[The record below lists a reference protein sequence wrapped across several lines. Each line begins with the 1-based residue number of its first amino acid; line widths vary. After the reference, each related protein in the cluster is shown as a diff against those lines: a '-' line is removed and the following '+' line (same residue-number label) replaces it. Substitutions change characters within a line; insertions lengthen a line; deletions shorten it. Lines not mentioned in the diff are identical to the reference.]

1 MRNYG
6 ILQLWD
12 VAWRELKSLILQSI
26 SYLLRGQNLFNF
38 FFFVH
43 MVNFWQIKDFYLLEK
58 IFTRF
63 QWIDEFFS
71 VLLQ

>member
-26 SYLLRGQNLFNF
+26 SYLFRGQNLFNF
-38 FFFVH
+38 F
-43 MVNFWQIKDFYLLEK
+43 LLHTHGQ
-58 IFTRF
+58 F
-63 QWIDEFFS
+63 
-71 VLLQ
+71 LAN